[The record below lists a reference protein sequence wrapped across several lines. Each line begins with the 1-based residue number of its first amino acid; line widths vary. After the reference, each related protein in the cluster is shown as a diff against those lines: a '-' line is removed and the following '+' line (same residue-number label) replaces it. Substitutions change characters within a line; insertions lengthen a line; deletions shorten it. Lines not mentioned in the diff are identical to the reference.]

1 MTEIVKELIVKIK
14 QEIKLC
20 NSALS
25 LRTLEDLINKYENKL
40 AEKDRKID
48 LLLTANREITYSS
61 KSREYNQPKLYK
73 EDFNYLKICDVCQ
86 EYEDKCNNWTYPPNH
101 KEYYKKYF
109 VLIDNSKYDTL
120 PSKDVK

>member
-1 MTEIVKELIVKIK
+1 MTETVKELIVKIK

-25 LRTLEDLINKYENKL
+25 LKTLEDLINKYENEL

-48 LLLTANREITYSS
+48 LLLTANREITYST

-73 EDFNYLKICDVCQ
+73 EYFKKIANTSFSSKGHTSFTTWELKD
-86 EYEDKCNNWTYPPNH
+86 NSL
-101 KEYYKKYF
+101 YYK
-109 VLIDNSKYDTL
+109 L

>member
-1 MTEIVKELIVKIK
+1 MEETVKKLIIKIK

-40 AEKDRKID
+40 AEKDRKIN

-73 EDFNYLKICDVCQ
+73 EDFDLTCYAECNCDGEGCGYGLK
-86 EYEDKCNNWTYPPNH
+86 
-101 KEYYKKYF
+101 
-109 VLIDNSKYDTL
+109 DNLKYDKL
-120 PSKDVK
+120 ESKDVK